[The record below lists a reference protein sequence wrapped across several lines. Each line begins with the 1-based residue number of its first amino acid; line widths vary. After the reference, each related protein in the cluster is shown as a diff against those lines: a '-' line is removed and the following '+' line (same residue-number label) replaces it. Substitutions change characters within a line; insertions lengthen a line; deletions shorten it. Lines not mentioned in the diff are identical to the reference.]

1 MADFGPFSPSACA
14 IYQTKSRQGAA
25 ISAMVRPPD
34 SGVSDKEGLFAMR
47 GKVGLGVIAVACTVA
62 GGLYFS
68 PATMSKLRQMLPM
81 QQAPAPAASAT
92 PAASPNGAR
101 PISIVAATA
110 STADFPIR
118 RYAIGFVSSPAVV
131 SINPRV
137 SSQIVSI
144 AVKDG
149 QMVKAGDVLFTL
161 DDRALRAQLAK
172 DQATLA
178 KDQALLTS
186 SQADLQRAKDLVAK
200 QAGTQQTYDQAAAAQ
215 KAAAATVEADKAT
228 IEADNVQLGFAT
240 ITAPIAGR
248 LGSINTAIGNLV
260 NTSNGNSST
269 STPLVT
275 ITQMDPLQVNF
286 NLPESDLALLHK
298 ALAHPQDGAV
308 MLTKDGDPTPI
319 GKGTLDFVDSSVDT
333 ASGTIA
339 TRASLPNP
347 DLTLWPGQYVNVIVS
362 AGTMPQMTSVPTVA
376 VQPSQKGPFVYV
388 VKPDNTVE
396 MRPVQVALTEG
407 DNSAI
412 SQGLKS
418 GERVVVEGQTRLK
431 NGAAVHEGKA
441 TASNGAPKVAEADK
455 PGEAKQ

>member
-1 MADFGPFSPSACA
+1 M
-14 IYQTKSRQGAA
+14 
-25 ISAMVRPPD
+25 
-34 SGVSDKEGLFAMR
+34 SDQEGLFAMC
-47 GKVGLGVIAVACTVA
+47 GKVGLGVIAVACIVA

-81 QQAPAPAASAT
+81 QQASAPAASAT
-92 PAASPNGAR
+92 PAAASNGAR
-101 PISIVAATA
+101 SISIVAATA

-161 DDRALRAQLAK
+161 DDRALKAQLAK

-178 KDQALLTS
+178 KDQALLAS

-228 IEADNVQLGFAT
+228 IDADNVQLGFAT
-240 ITAPIAGR
+240 ITAPISGR
-248 LGSINTAIGNLV
+248 LGAINTAIGNLV

-298 ALAHPQDGAV
+298 ALAHPEDGAV
-308 MLTKDGDPTPI
+308 TLTKDGDPTPI

-347 DLTLWPGQYVNVIVS
+347 DLSLWPGQYVNVIVN

-441 TASNGAPKVAEADK
+441 TASNGDTSAPKVAEADK

>member
-1 MADFGPFSPSACA
+1 M
-14 IYQTKSRQGAA
+14 
-25 ISAMVRPPD
+25 
-34 SGVSDKEGLFAMR
+34 SDQEGLFAMR
-47 GKVGLGVIAVACTVA
+47 GKVGLGVIAVACIVA

-81 QQAPAPAASAT
+81 QQASAPAASAT
-92 PAASPNGAR
+92 PAAASNGAR
-101 PISIVAATA
+101 SISIVAATA

-131 SINPRV
+131 SINPRL

-161 DDRALRAQLAK
+161 DDRALKAQLAK

-178 KDQALLTS
+178 KDQALLAS

-228 IEADNVQLGFAT
+228 IDADNVQLGFAT
-240 ITAPIAGR
+240 ITAPISGR
-248 LGSINTAIGNLV
+248 LGAINTAIGNLV

-298 ALAHPQDGAV
+298 ALAHPEDGAV
-308 MLTKDGDPTPI
+308 TLTKDGDPTPI

-347 DLTLWPGQYVNVIVS
+347 DLSLWPGQYVNVIVN

-441 TASNGAPKVAEADK
+441 TASNGDTSAPKVAEADK

>member
-1 MADFGPFSPSACA
+1 
-14 IYQTKSRQGAA
+14 
-25 ISAMVRPPD
+25 
-34 SGVSDKEGLFAMR
+34 MR
-47 GKVGLGVIAVACTVA
+47 GKVGLGVIAVACIVA

-68 PATMSKLRQMLPM
+68 PATMNKLRQMLPM
-81 QQAPAPAASAT
+81 QQASAPAASAT
-92 PAASPNGAR
+92 PAAGSNGAR
-101 PISIVAATA
+101 SISIVAATA

-131 SINPRV
+131 SVNPRV

-161 DDRALRAQLAK
+161 DDRALKAQLAK

-228 IEADNVQLGFAT
+228 IDADNVQLGFAT
-240 ITAPIAGR
+240 ITAPISGR
-248 LGSINTAIGNLV
+248 LGAINTAIGNLV

-441 TASNGAPKVAEADK
+441 TASTGDTAAPKVAEADK

>member
-1 MADFGPFSPSACA
+1 
-14 IYQTKSRQGAA
+14 
-25 ISAMVRPPD
+25 
-34 SGVSDKEGLFAMR
+34 MR
-47 GKVGLGVIAVACTVA
+47 GKVWLGVIAVACVAA

-68 PATMSKLRQMLPM
+68 PATTSKLRQMLPT

-92 PAASPNGAR
+92 PAAASNGAR
-101 PISIVAATA
+101 SISIVAATA

-131 SINPRV
+131 SVNPRI

-149 QMVKAGDVLFTL
+149 QMVKAGDILFTL

-172 DQATLA
+172 DQATLT
-178 KDQALLTS
+178 KDEALLAS

-240 ITAPIAGR
+240 ITAPISGR
-248 LGSINTAIGNLV
+248 LGAINTAIGNLV

-308 MLTKDGDPTPI
+308 TLTKDGDPTPI

-347 DLTLWPGQYVNVIVS
+347 DLSLWPGQYVNVIVN

-388 VKPDNTVE
+388 VKADNTVE

-441 TASNGAPKVAEADK
+441 AAAAGGTGAPKVAEADK